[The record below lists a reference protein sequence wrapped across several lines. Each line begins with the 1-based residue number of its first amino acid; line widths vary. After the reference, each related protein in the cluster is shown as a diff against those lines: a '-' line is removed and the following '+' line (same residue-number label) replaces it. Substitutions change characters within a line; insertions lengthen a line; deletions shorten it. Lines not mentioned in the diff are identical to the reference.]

1 MIIKDFRKEF
11 YDVIQHQRVLVLVA
25 FDVDAICACKI
36 LQSLFQCDQILYTI
50 VPVSGREDLERA
62 FIENSEGI
70 KHVIMINCGANID
83 VVEELQPEEHIKF
96 YICDSHRPVDV
107 HNVFNAVQVK
117 LLMRSTELSVPEYDE
132 VFRDD
137 EEESD
142 MDSGNDSD
150 ESETQSS
157 RKRKR
162 FDDAAIERRMEKRK
176 WEENRNK
183 VLFEYMQFSTYGTSS
198 ALLMFEL
205 AWKISKDS
213 NDLLWWGIIGVTDQ
227 YIHYKTPREKYIE
240 DVMALQSHV
249 SRLNHK
255 DDEDIISINCLK
267 IMYDDELQLTL
278 YRHWS
283 LFESLCHS
291 INMACKFKIWTLKGQ
306 KRLHEFLAEMG
317 LPLTQCK
324 QKFASMDSSLKI
336 NIRTMIQE
344 NMNKYGLVD
353 EDVILPSFFAQ
364 YGFKNKLC
372 ATDVAHATVAILEN
386 TEKGK
391 TATDSFLKAMD
402 VLSRSNTAAMEKGL
416 ELAKRQLQAIITQ
429 VQTFLDMHQVISAGP
444 FLYAF
449 MQEGAA
455 DVKLFAHQQ
464 CVMRLA
470 RFTLEAHCSVS
481 RNKKARNLPLVLGVP
496 LNSENGTILVIGI
509 PPLSMD
515 DERKNFFGKAFEQ
528 AATST
533 NCRTF
538 HDTFDTFIMEMKSE
552 DRSKFFDALISLLN

>member
-1 MIIKDFRKEF
+1 MIVKDFRKEF
-11 YDVIQHQRVLVLVA
+11 YDVIQHQRVLILVA
-25 FDVDAICACKI
+25 FDVDALCACKI

-50 VPVSGREDLERA
+50 VPVAGKEELERA
-62 FIENSEGI
+62 FVENSEGT
-70 KHVIMINCGANID
+70 KHVVMINCGANLD
-83 VVEELQPEEHIKF
+83 VIELLQPEEYIKF

-107 HNVFNAVQVK
+107 HNVYNAVQVK
-117 LLMRSTELSVPEYDE
+117 LLMKSTELSVPEYDD

-137 EEESD
+137 DDSEN
-142 MDSGNDSD
+142 DSGNDSD
-150 ESETQSS
+150 TSESTK
-157 RKRKR
+157 KRKR
-162 FDDAAIERRMEKRK
+162 FDDAAIERRIERRK
-176 WEENRNK
+176 WEENRVK
-183 VLFEYMQFSTYGTSS
+183 VLFDYMQFSTYGTSS

-205 AWKISKDS
+205 AWRMSKDS
-213 NDLLWWGIIGVTDQ
+213 NDLLWLAIVGVTDQ
-227 YIHYKTPREKYIE
+227 YVHYKTPREKYIE

-255 DDEDIISINCLK
+255 DNEDIISISCLK
-267 IMYDDELQLTL
+267 IQYDDELQLSL

-291 INMACKFKIWTLKGQ
+291 INMACKFKVWTLKGQ

-324 QKFASMDSSLKI
+324 QKFASMDSSLKT

-372 ATDVAHATVAILEN
+372 ATDVTYVTAAILEN
-386 TEKGK
+386 MEKGAS
-391 TATDSFLKAMD
+391 ATDCFLKASD
-402 VLSRSNTAAMEKGL
+402 VLSRSNTVAMEKGI
-416 ELAKRQLQAIITQ
+416 ELARRQLQAIIAQ

-449 MQEGAA
+449 MQEGAS
-455 DVKLFAHQQ
+455 DVKIFAHPQ
-464 CVMRLA
+464 CIMRLA

-481 RNKKARNLPLVLGVP
+481 RNKKSRNLPLVLGVP
-496 LNSENGTILVIGI
+496 LDGEQGTMLVTGI

-528 AATST
+528 AAAST
-533 NCRTF
+533 NCRTS
-538 HDTFDTFIMEMKSE
+538 HDFFDTYMMEMKSD

>member
-1 MIIKDFRKEF
+1 MIVKDFRKEF
-11 YDVIQHQRVLVLVA
+11 YDVILNQRVLVLVA

-50 VPVSGREDLERA
+50 VPVTGQEDLERA
-62 FIENSEGI
+62 YVENSEGI
-70 KHVIMINCGANID
+70 RHVIMINCGASVD
-83 VVEELQPEEHIKF
+83 VVDTLQPQPHTKF

-107 HNVFNAVQVK
+107 HNVFNAVQIA
-117 LLMRSTELSVPEYDE
+117 LLMKSGELSVPEYDD

-137 EEESD
+137 ENDSD
-142 MDSGNDSD
+142 KDSGNDSD
-150 ESETQSS
+150 GSETS

-162 FDDAAIERRMEKRK
+162 FDDAVIERRMERRK
-176 WEENRNK
+176 WEENRTK
-183 VLFEYMQFSTYGTSS
+183 VLFDYMQFSTYGTSS

-205 AWKISKDS
+205 AWKMSKDC
-213 NDLLWWGIIGVTDQ
+213 NDLLWLAIVGVTDQ
-227 YIHYKTPREKYIE
+227 YVHYKTPREKYIE

-283 LFESLCHS
+283 LFDSLCHS
-291 INMACKFKIWTLKGQ
+291 INMACKFKVWTMKGQ

-324 QKFASMDSSLKI
+324 QKFASMDSSLKT
-336 NIRTMIQE
+336 NMRAMIQE
-344 NMNKYGLVD
+344 NMNKYGLID
-353 EDVILPSFFAQ
+353 DDVILPSFVAH
-364 YGFKNKLC
+364 YGYKNKLC
-372 ATDVAHATVAILEN
+372 ATDVTYMSAAVLEN
-386 TEKGK
+386 TEKGH
-391 TATDSFLKAMD
+391 TRAESFLKAMD
-402 VLSRSNTAAMEKGL
+402 VLSRANTGAMEMGL
-416 ELAKRQLQAIITQ
+416 ELAKRQLQAIVTQ

-444 FLYAF
+444 FLYAL
-449 MQEGAA
+449 MQEGAS
-455 DVKLFAHQQ
+455 DVKLFAHPQ
-464 CVMRLA
+464 CIQRLA
-470 RFTLEAHCSVS
+470 RFTLEAHCCVS

-496 LNSENGTILVIGI
+496 LDSEQGTILVIGI

-515 DERKNFFGKAFEQ
+515 DDRKNFFGKAFEQ
-528 AATST
+528 AAAST
-533 NCRTF
+533 NCRTYQ
-538 HDTFDTFIMEMKSE
+538 DKFDTFIMEMKSE